1 MWQAK
6 YETTTDVPAEKL
18 FRAISDINNWNKWDD
33 GLESTKLEGNARE
46 GAEFTLKPKGGPN
59 VKLTIDE
66 IRPYR
71 LVDTAHLFFA
81 KMRTSHEYV
90 QSGDRTTVRFQVE
103 VWGLMGFFWR
113 KVVGENQ
120 IKEAATQTRALINYA
135 RTFDAVETAAN
146 TVSAEVA

>member
-18 FRAISDINNWNKWDD
+18 FRAITDINNWNKWDE
-33 GLESTKLEGNARE
+33 GLESTKLEGIARA
-46 GAEFTLKPKGGPN
+46 GAEFALKPKGGPN

-66 IRPYR
+66 IRPYC
-71 LVDTAHLFFA
+71 LVDTAHLFLG

-90 QSGDRTTVRFQVE
+90 QNGGQTIIRFQVE

-113 KVVGENQ
+113 KVIGENQ
-120 IKEAATQTRALINYA
+120 IKEAAAQTQALISYS
-135 RTFDAVETAAN
+135 RKI
-146 TVSAEVA
+146 

>member
-18 FRAISDINNWNKWDD
+18 FRAISDINNWGKWDD
-33 GLESTKLEGNARE
+33 GLESTKLEGIARE

-71 LVDTAHLFFA
+71 LVDTAHLFLA

-90 QSGDRTTVRFQVE
+90 QSGGQTIIHFQVE

-120 IKEAATQTRALINYA
+120 IKDAAAQTQALINYA
-135 RTFDAVETAAN
+135 RKL
-146 TVSAEVA
+146 

>member
-18 FRAISDINNWNKWDD
+18 FRAISDINNWSKWDD
-33 GLESTKLEGNARE
+33 GLESTKLEGIARE

-71 LVDTAHLFFA
+71 LVDTAHLFLA

-90 QSGDRTTVRFQVE
+90 QSGGQTTIRFQVE

-120 IKEAATQTRALINYA
+120 IKEAAAQTQALINYS
-135 RTFDAVETAAN
+135 RKI
-146 TVSAEVA
+146 

>member
-18 FRAISDINNWNKWDD
+18 FRAISDINNWSKWDD
-33 GLESTKLEGNARE
+33 GLESTKLEGIARE

-71 LVDTAHLFFA
+71 LVDTAHLLLA

-90 QSGDRTTVRFQVE
+90 QSGGQTTIRFQVE

-120 IKEAATQTRALINYA
+120 IKEAATQTQALINYA
-135 RTFDAVETAAN
+135 RKI
-146 TVSAEVA
+146 

>member
-1 MWQAK
+1 M
-6 YETTTDVPAEKL
+6 L
-18 FRAISDINNWNKWDD
+18 
-33 GLESTKLEGNARE
+33 
-46 GAEFTLKPKGGPN
+46 
-59 VKLTIDE
+59 
-66 IRPYR
+66 IRPNNQLVMR
-71 LVDTAHLFFA
+71 LL
-81 KMRTSHEYV
+81 RSNEYV

-135 RTFDAVETAAN
+135 RTFDAVKTAAN